1 VLQLWGVYQ
10 LMEIRTGLLVIRLQ
24 CMLTQLVGRD
34 EEHRYRNNGVPV
46 KDSRLAGEMNQA
58 QRLLLIS
65 DKPGKTEI
73 KYLKVST
80 RTRE

>member
-1 VLQLWGVYQ
+1 
-10 LMEIRTGLLVIRLQ
+10 MEIRTGLLVIRLQ
-24 CMLTQLVGRD
+24 CVLTQLVGGN

-65 DKPGKTEI
+65 DKPRKTEI